1 MKALVN
7 QKDRIK
13 VILTDGVTTVT
24 GMLAAQLKEL
34 YDDGTLRV
42 HALVN
47 IKDFI
52 TNVIGAQK
60 WVCSLIY
67 LKHDEDSFELIA
79 SIDLITSL
87 FITSFLF

>member
-60 WVCSLIY
+60 
-67 LKHDEDSFELIA
+67 
-79 SIDLITSL
+79 
-87 FITSFLF
+87 